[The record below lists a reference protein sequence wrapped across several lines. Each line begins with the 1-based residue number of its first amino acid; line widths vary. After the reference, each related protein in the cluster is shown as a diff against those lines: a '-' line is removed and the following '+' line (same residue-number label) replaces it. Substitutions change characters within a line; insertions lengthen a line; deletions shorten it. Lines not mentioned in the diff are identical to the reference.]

1 MSSNKFIAKYLIF
14 LKYNA
19 GNASKILQNMLNLST
34 IIMPLSE
41 HSFDPRSCL
50 IGKERNEGVGDR
62 RQENPLTRPQV
73 DLRLGLSKF

>member
-1 MSSNKFIAKYLIF
+1 
-14 LKYNA
+14 
-19 GNASKILQNMLNLST
+19 MLNLST

-50 IGKERNEGVGDR
+50 IGKERNEEVGDR